1 MIGKLKNQLATAR
14 QIVQELEGYEQQAA
28 ALGPQGE
35 KMIAVAERALRERLR
50 GAVEGIPEMLE
61 ERYVSQEMPALPMQA
76 EVQEPAV
83 QEQPQQVVVSPVS
96 ASTAQHVVAAQ
107 PTPVVAAS
115 LADPVSSTG
124 GSKMKLSGAEKT
136 KLLEELS
143 LKKGFGKEL
152 GKGKAGEKEA
162 ATELVQGLRKT
173 SGYLKLSNK
182 FFGGMAGKMVRG
194 GKFKTLGGDL
204 QKANVDVLFQ
214 TYVATVFFSTFL
226 SFFVGLFFLA
236 GLVGVRVLTG
246 ASLVGALLGWF
257 WIPLVLP
264 VLTFLALLYYPST
277 EQGSLSKRINQELP
291 FAVVHMSAISG
302 SGIEPSQIFKI
313 IGMSQ
318 EYKALRGE
326 IRKVMNQINV
336 YGYDLVTS
344 LTNVAKATPSQK
356 LADLFNGLATTIHTG
371 GELKGFLDKR
381 SETLLQ
387 DYKLEREKF
396 TKVAETFMDIY
407 ISVVIAM
414 PMILMLVLVIM
425 SVSGL
430 NIGLSP
436 MAMAV
441 GIVFLI
447 AVVNVIFMGVL
458 QAKQPA
464 Y

>member
-14 QIVQELEGYEQQAA
+14 QIVQELGSYEQQAA
-28 ALGPQGE
+28 ALGPQGGQ
-35 KMIAVAERALRERLR
+35 MMSGAVTALRDRLKST
-50 GAVEGIPEMLE
+50 VEVIPGMLE
-61 ERYVSQEMPALPMQA
+61 EQFVSQKLPALPGQG
-76 EVQEPAV
+76 
-83 QEQPQQVVVSPVS
+83 QEQAAAPPP
-96 ASTAQHVVAAQ
+96 VAAA
-107 PTPVVAAS
+107 PVAA
-115 LADPVSSTG
+115 PVAPVAAASG
-124 GSKMKLSGAEKT
+124 AKLSLGSAEKA
-136 KLLEELS
+136 KLLEELN
-143 LKKGFGKEL
+143 LKKGFGKDL
-152 GKGKAGEKEA
+152 GKGKEGDKEA

-182 FFGGMAGKMVRG
+182 FFGGTASKMVRE
-194 GKFKTLGGDL
+194 GKFKSLGVDL

-246 ASLVGALLGWF
+246 ASLVGTLLFWF
-257 WIPLVLP
+257 WIPLLLP

-318 EYKALRGE
+318 EYKSLRGE

-336 YGYDLVTS
+336 YGYDLVTA

-356 LADLFNGLATTIHTG
+356 LAELFNGLASTIHTG
-371 GELKGFLDKR
+371 GELKNFLDKR

-396 TKVAETFMDIY
+396 SKVAETFMDIY

-425 SVSGL
+425 SVSGI